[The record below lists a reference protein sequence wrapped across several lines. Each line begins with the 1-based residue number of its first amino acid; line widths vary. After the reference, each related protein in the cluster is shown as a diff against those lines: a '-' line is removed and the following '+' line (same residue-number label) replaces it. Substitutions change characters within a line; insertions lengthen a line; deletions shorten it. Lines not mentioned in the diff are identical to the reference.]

1 MGQCVRRQRWVP
13 AWIRVGLFAAG
24 LALLASGA
32 GSAQVFP
39 LALGKKPAVTD
50 TSKRAGNTA
59 PDSPRAALSAF
70 LELTNAGDFSDA
82 AQYLDFSASER
93 ESGAHLARELS
104 VVLDRYIDID
114 LDAVSGASHG
124 DTTARLPDGAQQ
136 IGTVPGSHNRR
147 DPVRLT
153 RVTRA
158 GVGRWVFS
166 RSTVERIPGW
176 YDQLP
181 DRWTLEHLPSRLL
194 NAGPLG
200 IRWWQWLAMPL
211 LVLVSWGLGTVIG
224 RLARALVGLVGRR
237 AKSKWSERLL
247 RELHGPFA
255 LGAMMVVALGLLP
268 WLSLDARANQKIGTI
283 INAVLVIALFWALWR
298 MVDGWRQVTVE
309 EGWAQTSTTSRGLLS
324 LMSRAAKAAVA
335 VIGIVA
341 VLATLGYPV
350 AALLGGLGLG
360 GLAFALAAQKTLE
373 NLFGAVSIGADRL
386 FREGDTVTIEGVN
399 GIVEAIGLRSTRIRT
414 PERTIV
420 SMPNGK
426 VADAKIEAF
435 APRDRIRFTGVL
447 QLVYDT
453 TAAQMRA
460 VIAGTEQVLRSEP
473 KVAPDTIGVFFLQL
487 SPSSLDVQVIA
498 AFQTTNG
505 SEFQRIRQ
513 DVLLRIM
520 DAVERAGTRFAFPTQ
535 TVHIASLPPAP
546 VSTPAVDAAPM
557 PPPS

>member
-1 MGQCVRRQRWVP
+1 
-13 AWIRVGLFAAG
+13 
-24 LALLASGA
+24 
-32 GSAQVFP
+32 
-39 LALGKKPAVTD
+39 
-50 TSKRAGNTA
+50 
-59 PDSPRAALSAF
+59 
-70 LELTNAGDFSDA
+70 
-82 AQYLDFSASER
+82 
-93 ESGAHLARELS
+93 
-104 VVLDRYIDID
+104 
-114 LDAVSGASHG
+114 
-124 DTTARLPDGAQQ
+124 
-136 IGTVPGSHNRR
+136 
-147 DPVRLT
+147 
-153 RVTRA
+153 
-158 GVGRWVFS
+158 
-166 RSTVERIPGW
+166 
-176 YDQLP
+176 
-181 DRWTLEHLPSRLL
+181 
-194 NAGPLG
+194 
-200 IRWWQWLAMPL
+200 
-211 LVLVSWGLGTVIG
+211 
-224 RLARALVGLVGRR
+224 
-237 AKSKWSERLL
+237 
-247 RELHGPFA
+247 
-255 LGAMMVVALGLLP
+255 
-268 WLSLDARANQKIGTI
+268 
-283 INAVLVIALFWALWR
+283 